1 VANLKHVDI
10 LKQGTDVWN
19 KWRDKNTDIQ
29 RPDFIEANL
38 ERANLMGA
46 NLTGANLTGA
56 NLEEANLK
64 KAHLEGANLERANL
78 TKAHLEGANLERA
91 NLERANLTGA
101 IFSWDTKITID
112 QLYTVKT
119 VYDVEGLDS
128 TLLKQFQKNY
138 PHLMK
143 EQ

>member
-29 RPDFIEANL
+29 RPDFIEA
-38 ERANLMGA
+38 
-46 NLTGANLTGA
+46 
-56 NLEEANLK
+56 
-64 KAHLEGANLERANL
+64 H
-78 TKAHLEGANLERA
+78 
-91 NLERANLTGA
+91 LERANLTGA

-119 VYDVEGLDS
+119 LYGVVGLDS
-128 TLLKQFQKNY
+128 TLLKQIQKNY